1 MVDVKLEIEGV
12 SDVPLRVAEPDGA
25 KLGLDVPYVGGGGTR
40 DYERLDNKPRIEE
53 VELVGNK
60 ELEDFGMD
68 IASNYDIAML
78 FK

>member
-12 SDVPLRVAEPDGA
+12 SDVPLRVTEPDGA

-40 DYERLDNKPRIEE
+40 DYERLDNKPRIEQ